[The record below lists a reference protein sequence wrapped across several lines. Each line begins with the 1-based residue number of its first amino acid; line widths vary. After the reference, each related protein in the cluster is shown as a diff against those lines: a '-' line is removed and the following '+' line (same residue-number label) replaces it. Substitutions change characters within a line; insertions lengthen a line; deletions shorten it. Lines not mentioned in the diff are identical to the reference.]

1 MKPMND
7 KLKLIEYGLG
17 EEEDNMGVYAVSLVS
32 EPAIMVDF
40 VALSKQSL
48 MLARV
53 EDGEK
58 RMLYGPALIPN
69 QPIVR
74 YDGNN
79 EKYYITYT
87 KETIE
92 QTAQEFLK
100 RNMHHNHTIQHEMPV
115 NNLTVVESWVTMGA
129 HDKSMNLGFELPEG
143 TWMIGVKVDDDKTW
157 EAVKNGEVKGFSIEG
172 WFTPMAETEVKE
184 KDLEKLLA
192 ELAVALEMNL

>member
-1 MKPMND
+1 MND

-17 EEEDNMGVYAVSLVS
+17 EEEDNMGVYAISLVS
-32 EPAIMVDF
+32 EGAIMVDF
-40 VALSKQSL
+40 VALSKAHL
-48 MLARV
+48 LLAQV

-74 YDGNN
+74 YDGNG
-79 EKYYITYT
+79 EKYYITYST
-87 KETIE
+87 QTIE

-129 HDKSMNLGFELPEG
+129 HDKSMNLGFDLPEG
-143 TWMIGVKVDDDKTW
+143 TWMIGVKVDDEATW
-157 EAVKNGEVKGFSIEG
+157 QAVKNGEVKGFSIEG
-172 WFTPMAETEVKE
+172 WFAPMSETQVQE

-192 ELAVALEMNL
+192 ELAEQLEMNL

>member
-1 MKPMND
+1 MND

-74 YDGNN
+74 YDGNS

-172 WFTPMAETEVKE
+172 WFAPMSETQVQE

-192 ELAVALEMNL
+192 ELAAALEMNL

>member
-1 MKPMND
+1 MND

-40 VALSKQSL
+40 VALSKSNL
-48 MLARV
+48 LLARV

-79 EKYYITYT
+79 EKYFITYS

-143 TWMIGVKVDDDKTW
+143 TWMIGVKVDDDNTW
-157 EAVKNGEVKGFSIEG
+157 QAVKNGEVKGFSIEG
-172 WFTPMAETEVKE
+172 WFAPMSETQVQE

-192 ELAVALEMNL
+192 ELAEQLEMNL

>member
-1 MKPMND
+1 MND

-40 VALSKQSL
+40 VALSKSNL
-48 MLARV
+48 LLARV

-69 QPIVR
+69 QPIIR
-74 YDGNN
+74 YDGNGD
-79 EKYYITYT
+79 KYFITYS
-87 KETIE
+87 KDTIE

-115 NNLTVVESWVTMGA
+115 NNLTVVESWVTTGA
-129 HDKSMNLGFELPEG
+129 HDKSMNYGFDLPEG

-157 EAVKNGEVKGFSIEG
+157 QAVKNGEVKGFSIEG
-172 WFTPMAETEVKE
+172 WFAPMSETDVTE

-192 ELAVALEMNL
+192 ELSKELEMNL

>member
-1 MKPMND
+1 MND

-40 VALSKQSL
+40 VALSKANL
-48 MLARV
+48 LLARV

-79 EKYYITYT
+79 EKYFITYS

-115 NNLTVVESWVTMGA
+115 NNLTVVESWVTTGA
-129 HDKSMNLGFELPEG
+129 HDKSMNYGFDLPEG

-172 WFTPMAETEVKE
+172 WFAPMSETDVTE

-192 ELAVALEMNL
+192 ELAEQLEMN

>member
-1 MKPMND
+1 MND

-40 VALSKQSL
+40 VALSKANL
-48 MLARV
+48 LLARV

-79 EKYYITYT
+79 EKYYITYST
-87 KETIE
+87 QTIE

-143 TWMIGVKVDDDKTW
+143 TWMIGVKVDDDNTW
-157 EAVKNGEVKGFSIEG
+157 QAVKNGEVKGFSIEG
-172 WFTPMAETEVKE
+172 WFAPMSETQVQE

-192 ELAVALEMNL
+192 ELAEQLEMNL

>member
-1 MKPMND
+1 MSED

-40 VALSKQSL
+40 VALSKANL
-48 MLARV
+48 LLARV

-79 EKYYITYT
+79 EKYYITYS
-87 KETIE
+87 KDTIE

-115 NNLTVVESWVTMGA
+115 NNLTVVESWVTTGA
-129 HDKSMNLGFELPEG
+129 HDKSMNYGFELPEG
-143 TWMIGVKVDDDKTW
+143 TWMIGVKVDDEATW
-157 EAVKNGEVKGFSIEG
+157 QAVKNGEVKGFSIEG
-172 WFTPMAETEVKE
+172 WFAPMSETQVQE

-192 ELAVALEMNL
+192 ELAKALEMNL

>member
-1 MKPMND
+1 MND

-40 VALSKQSL
+40 VALSKANL
-48 MLARV
+48 LLARV

-79 EKYYITYT
+79 EKYYITYS
-87 KETIE
+87 KDTIE
-92 QTAQEFLK
+92 QTAQNFLK
-100 RNMHHNHTIQHEMPV
+100 RNLHHNHTIQHAMPV
-115 NNLTVVESWVTMGA
+115 NNLTVVESWVTTGA
-129 HDKSMNLGFELPEG
+129 HDKSMNYGFELPEG
-143 TWMIGVKVDDDKTW
+143 TWMIGVKVDDEATW
-157 EAVKNGEVKGFSIEG
+157 QAVKNGEVKGFSIEG
-172 WFTPMAETEVKE
+172 WFAPMSETQVQE

-192 ELAVALEMNL
+192 ELAKALEMNL

>member
-1 MKPMND
+1 MSED

-40 VALSKQSL
+40 VALSKANL
-48 MLARV
+48 LLARV

-79 EKYYITYT
+79 EKYYITYS
-87 KETIE
+87 KDTIE

-115 NNLTVVESWVTMGA
+115 NNLTVVESWVTTGA
-129 HDKSMNLGFELPEG
+129 HDKSMNYGFELPEG
-143 TWMIGVKVDDDKTW
+143 TWMIGVKVDDEATW
-157 EAVKNGEVKGFSIEG
+157 QAVKNGEVKGFSIEG
-172 WFTPMAETEVKE
+172 WFAPMSADAFRYSVVPP
-184 KDLEKLLA
+184 LIVCA
-192 ELAVALEMNL
+192 R

>member
-1 MKPMND
+1 MND

-74 YDGNN
+74 YDGNGD
-79 EKYYITYT
+79 KYYITYS

-115 NNLTVVESWVTMGA
+115 NNLTVVESWVTMA
-129 HDKSMNLGFELPEG
+129 NHDKSMNYGFELPEG
-143 TWMIGVKVDDDKTW
+143 TWMIGVKVDDDNTW
-157 EAVKNGEVKGFSIEG
+157 QAVKNGEVKGFSIEG
-172 WFTPMAETEVKE
+172 WFAPMSETNVAE

-192 ELAVALEMNL
+192 ELAEQLEMNS

>member
-1 MKPMND
+1 MND

-40 VALSKQSL
+40 VALSKSNL
-48 MLARV
+48 LLARV

-74 YDGNN
+74 YDGNS
-79 EKYYITYT
+79 EKYFITYS

-100 RNMHHNHTIQHEMPV
+100 KNMHHNHTIQHEMPV
-115 NNLTVVESWVTMGA
+115 NNLTVVESWVTTGA
-129 HDKSMNLGFELPEG
+129 HDKSMNYGFDLPEG

-157 EAVKNGEVKGFSIEG
+157 QAVKNGEVKGFSIEG
-172 WFTPMAETEVKE
+172 WFAPMSETDVTE

-192 ELAVALEMNL
+192 ELSKELEMNL

>member
-1 MKPMND
+1 MND

-40 VALSKQSL
+40 VALSKSNL
-48 MLARV
+48 LLARV

-69 QPIVR
+69 QPIIR
-74 YDGNN
+74 YDGNGD
-79 EKYYITYT
+79 KYFITYS
-87 KETIE
+87 KDTIE

-115 NNLTVVESWVTMGA
+115 NNLTVVESWVTTGS
-129 HDKSMNLGFELPEG
+129 HDKSMNYGFELPEG
-143 TWMIGVKVDDDKTW
+143 TWMIGVKVDNDATW
-157 EAVKNGEVKGFSIEG
+157 QAVKNGEVKGFSIEG
-172 WFTPMAETEVKE
+172 WFAPMSETDVTE

-192 ELAVALEMNL
+192 ELSKELEMNL

>member
-1 MKPMND
+1 MSED

-40 VALSKQSL
+40 VALSKANL
-48 MLARV
+48 LLARV

-79 EKYYITYT
+79 EKYYITYS
-87 KETIE
+87 KDTIE

-115 NNLTVVESWVTMGA
+115 NNLTVVESWVTTGA
-129 HDKSMNLGFELPEG
+129 HDKSMNYGFELPEG
-143 TWMIGVKVDDDKTW
+143 TWMIGVKVDDEATW
-157 EAVKNGEVKGFSIEG
+157 QAVKNGEVKGFSIEG
-172 WFTPMAETEVKE
+172 WFAPMSETQVQE

-192 ELAVALEMNL
+192 ELAEALETNL

>member
-1 MKPMND
+1 MND

-40 VALSKQSL
+40 VALSKANL
-48 MLARV
+48 LLARV

-79 EKYYITYT
+79 EKYFITYS

-115 NNLTVVESWVTMGA
+115 NNLTVVESWVTTGA
-129 HDKSMNLGFELPEG
+129 HDKSMNYGFELPEG

-172 WFTPMAETEVKE
+172 WFAPMSETDVTE

-192 ELAVALEMNL
+192 ELAQQLEMN

>member
-1 MKPMND
+1 MSED

-40 VALSKQSL
+40 VALSKANL
-48 MLARV
+48 LLARV

-79 EKYYITYT
+79 EKYFITYS
-87 KETIE
+87 KDTIE

-115 NNLTVVESWVTMGA
+115 NNLTVVESWVTTGA
-129 HDKSMNLGFELPEG
+129 HDKSMNYGFELPEG
-143 TWMIGVKVDDDKTW
+143 TWMIGVKVDDEATW
-157 EAVKNGEVKGFSIEG
+157 QAVKNGEVKGFSIEG
-172 WFTPMAETEVKE
+172 WFAPMSETQVQE

-192 ELAVALEMNL
+192 ELAKALEMNS

>member
-1 MKPMND
+1 MSED

-32 EPAIMVDF
+32 EAAIMVDF
-40 VALSKQSL
+40 VALSKANL
-48 MLARV
+48 LLARV

-79 EKYYITYT
+79 EKYYITYS
-87 KETIE
+87 KDTIE

-115 NNLTVVESWVTMGA
+115 NNLTVVESWVTTGA
-129 HDKSMNLGFELPEG
+129 HDKSMNYGFELPEG
-143 TWMIGVKVDDDKTW
+143 TWMIGVKVDDDATW
-157 EAVKNGEVKGFSIEG
+157 AAVKNGEVKGFSIEG
-172 WFTPMAETEVKE
+172 WFAPMSETQVQE

-192 ELAVALEMNL
+192 ELAKALETNL

>member
-1 MKPMND
+1 MND

-40 VALSKQSL
+40 VALSKANL
-48 MLARV
+48 LLARV

-79 EKYYITYT
+79 EKYFIKYS

-115 NNLTVVESWVTMGA
+115 NNLTVVESWVTTGA
-129 HDKSMNLGFELPEG
+129 HDKSMNYGFELPEG

-157 EAVKNGEVKGFSIEG
+157 QAVKNGEVKGFSIEG
-172 WFTPMAETEVKE
+172 WFAPMSETDVTE

-192 ELAVALEMNL
+192 ELAEQLEMNL

>member
-1 MKPMND
+1 MND

-40 VALSKQSL
+40 VALSKANL
-48 MLARV
+48 LLARV

-79 EKYYITYT
+79 EKYFITYS

-115 NNLTVVESWVTMGA
+115 NNLTVVESWVTTGA
-129 HDKSMNLGFELPEG
+129 HDKSMNYGFELPEG

-172 WFTPMAETEVKE
+172 WFAPMSETDVTE

-192 ELAVALEMNL
+192 ELAEQLEMNL

>member
-1 MKPMND
+1 MND

-40 VALSKQSL
+40 VALSKANL
-48 MLARV
+48 LLARV

-79 EKYYITYT
+79 EKYFITYS
-87 KETIE
+87 KEIYSDNIE
-92 QTAQEFLK
+92 
-100 RNMHHNHTIQHEMPV
+100 V
-115 NNLTVVESWVTMGA
+115 NSA
-129 HDKSMNLGFELPEG
+129 S
-143 TWMIGVKVDDDKTW
+143 
-157 EAVKNGEVKGFSIEG
+157 ASIE
-172 WFTPMAETEVKE
+172 W
-184 KDLEKLLA
+184 
-192 ELAVALEMNL
+192 

>member
-1 MKPMND
+1 MND

-40 VALSKQSL
+40 VALSKANL
-48 MLARV
+48 LLARV

-79 EKYYITYT
+79 EKYFITYS

-115 NNLTVVESWVTMGA
+115 NNLTVVESWVTTGA
-129 HDKSMNLGFELPEG
+129 HDKSMNYGFELPEG
-143 TWMIGVKVDDDKTW
+143 TWMIGVKVDDDKTR

-172 WFTPMAETEVKE
+172 WFAPMSETQVQE

-192 ELAVALEMNL
+192 ELAEQLEMNL

>member
-1 MKPMND
+1 MSED

-40 VALSKQSL
+40 VALSKANL
-48 MLARV
+48 LLARV

-58 RMLYGPALIPN
+58 RMLYGPALIPH

-74 YDGNN
+74 YDGNG
-79 EKYYITYT
+79 EKYFITYS
-87 KETIE
+87 KDTIE

-100 RNMHHNHTIQHEMPV
+100 RNMHHNHPIQHEMPV
-115 NNLTVVESWVTMGA
+115 NNLTVVESWVTTGA
-129 HDKSMNLGFELPEG
+129 HDKSMNYGFELPEG
-143 TWMIGVKVDDDKTW
+143 TWMIGVKVDDEATW
-157 EAVKNGEVKGFSIEG
+157 QAVKNGEVKGFSIEG
-172 WFTPMAETEVKE
+172 WFAPMSETQVQE

-192 ELAVALEMNL
+192 ELAKALEMNS

>member
-1 MKPMND
+1 MND

-40 VALSKQSL
+40 VALSKANL
-48 MLARV
+48 LLARV

-79 EKYYITYT
+79 EKYFITYS

-115 NNLTVVESWVTMGA
+115 NNLTVVESWVTTGA
-129 HDKSMNLGFELPEG
+129 HDKSMNYGFELPEG

-172 WFTPMAETEVKE
+172 WFAPMSETDVTE

-192 ELAVALEMNL
+192 ELAQQLEMNL

>member
-1 MKPMND
+1 MND

-40 VALSKQSL
+40 VALSKAHL
-48 MLARV
+48 LLAQV

-74 YDGNN
+74 YDGNG
-79 EKYYITYT
+79 EKYYITYST
-87 KETIE
+87 QTIE

-143 TWMIGVKVDDDKTW
+143 TWMIGVKVDDEATW
-157 EAVKNGEVKGFSIEG
+157 QAVKNGEVKGFSIEG
-172 WFTPMAETEVKE
+172 WFAPMSETQVQE

-192 ELAVALEMNL
+192 ELAEQLEMNS

>member
-1 MKPMND
+1 MND

-40 VALSKQSL
+40 VALSKANL
-48 MLARV
+48 LLARV

-79 EKYYITYT
+79 EKYYITYS
-87 KETIE
+87 KDTIE

-115 NNLTVVESWVTMGA
+115 NNLTVVESWVTTGA
-129 HDKSMNLGFELPEG
+129 HDKSMNYGFELPEG
-143 TWMIGVKVDDDKTW
+143 TWMIGVKVDDEATW
-157 EAVKNGEVKGFSIEG
+157 QAVKNGEVKGFSIEG
-172 WFTPMAETEVKE
+172 WFAPMSETQVQE

-192 ELAVALEMNL
+192 ELAKALEMNL

>member
-1 MKPMND
+1 MND

-40 VALSKQSL
+40 VALSKANL
-48 MLARV
+48 LLARV

-79 EKYYITYT
+79 EKYFITYS

-115 NNLTVVESWVTMGA
+115 NNLTVVESWVTTGA
-129 HDKSMNLGFELPEG
+129 HDKSMNYGFDLPEG

-172 WFTPMAETEVKE
+172 WFAPMSETDVTE

-192 ELAVALEMNL
+192 ELAQQLEMN

>member
-1 MKPMND
+1 MND

-40 VALSKQSL
+40 VALSKANL
-48 MLARV
+48 LLARV

-79 EKYYITYT
+79 EKYFITYS

-115 NNLTVVESWVTMGA
+115 NNLTVVESWVTTGA
-129 HDKSMNLGFELPEG
+129 HDKSMNYGFDLPEG

-172 WFTPMAETEVKE
+172 WFAPMSETDVTE

-192 ELAVALEMNL
+192 ELAEQLEMNL

>member
-1 MKPMND
+1 MND

-40 VALSKQSL
+40 VALSKSHL
-48 MLARV
+48 LLAQV

-74 YDGNN
+74 YDGNG
-79 EKYYITYT
+79 EKYYITYST
-87 KETIE
+87 QTIE

-129 HDKSMNLGFELPEG
+129 HDKSMNLGFDLPEG
-143 TWMIGVKVDDDKTW
+143 TWMIGVKVDDEATW
-157 EAVKNGEVKGFSIEG
+157 QAVKNGEVKGFSIEG
-172 WFTPMAETEVKE
+172 WFAPMSETQVQE

-192 ELAVALEMNL
+192 ELAEQLEMNL

>member
-1 MKPMND
+1 MND

-40 VALSKQSL
+40 VALSKSNL
-48 MLARV
+48 LLARV

-79 EKYYITYT
+79 EKYFITYS

-143 TWMIGVKVDDDKTW
+143 TWMIGVKVDDEATW
-157 EAVKNGEVKGFSIEG
+157 QAVKNGEVKGFSIEG
-172 WFTPMAETEVKE
+172 WFAPMSETQVQE

-192 ELAVALEMNL
+192 ELAEQLEMNL

>member
-1 MKPMND
+1 MND

-40 VALSKQSL
+40 VALSKAHL
-48 MLARV
+48 LLAQV

-79 EKYYITYT
+79 EKYFITYS

-115 NNLTVVESWVTMGA
+115 NNLTVVESWVTTGA
-129 HDKSMNLGFELPEG
+129 HDKSMNYGFDLPEG

-157 EAVKNGEVKGFSIEG
+157 QAVKNGEVKGFSIEG
-172 WFTPMAETEVKE
+172 WFAPMSETDVTE

-192 ELAVALEMNL
+192 ELAEQLEMNL

>member
-1 MKPMND
+1 MND

-40 VALSKQSL
+40 VALSKAHL
-48 MLARV
+48 LLAQV

-79 EKYYITYT
+79 EKYFITYS

-92 QTAQEFLK
+92 QTAQNFLK
-100 RNMHHNHTIQHEMPV
+100 RNLHHNHTIQHAMPV
-115 NNLTVVESWVTMGA
+115 HNLTVVESWVTMGA

-143 TWMIGVKVDDDKTW
+143 TWMIGVKVDDDNTW

-172 WFTPMAETEVKE
+172 WFAPMSETDVTE

-192 ELAVALEMNL
+192 ELAQQLEMNL

>member
-1 MKPMND
+1 MSED

-40 VALSKQSL
+40 VALSKANL
-48 MLARV
+48 LLARV

-79 EKYYITYT
+79 EKYYITYS
-87 KETIE
+87 KDTIE

-115 NNLTVVESWVTMGA
+115 NNLTVVESWVTTGA
-129 HDKSMNLGFELPEG
+129 HDKSMNYGFELPEG
-143 TWMIGVKVDDDKTW
+143 TWMIGVKVDDEATW
-157 EAVKNGEVKGFSIEG
+157 QAVKNGEVKGFSIEG
-172 WFTPMAETEVKE
+172 WFAPMSETQVQE

-192 ELAVALEMNL
+192 ELAKALEMNS

>member
-1 MKPMND
+1 MND

-40 VALSKQSL
+40 VALSKSNL
-48 MLARV
+48 LLARV

-79 EKYYITYT
+79 EKYYITYS
-87 KETIE
+87 KDTIE
-92 QTAQEFLK
+92 QTAQNFLK
-100 RNMHHNHTIQHEMPV
+100 RNLHHNHTIQHAMPV
-115 NNLTVVESWVTMGA
+115 NNLTVVESWVTTGA
-129 HDKSMNLGFELPEG
+129 HDKSMNYGFELPEG
-143 TWMIGVKVDDDKTW
+143 TWMIGVKVDDEATW
-157 EAVKNGEVKGFSIEG
+157 QAVKNGEVKGFSIEG
-172 WFTPMAETEVKE
+172 WFAPMSETQVQE

-192 ELAVALEMNL
+192 ELAKALEMNL

>member
-1 MKPMND
+1 MND

-40 VALSKQSL
+40 VALSKANL
-48 MLARV
+48 LLARV

-79 EKYYITYT
+79 EKYFITYS

-115 NNLTVVESWVTMGA
+115 NNLTVVESWVTTGA
-129 HDKSMNLGFELPEG
+129 HDKSMNYGFELPEG

-172 WFTPMAETEVKE
+172 WFAPMSETQVQE

-192 ELAVALEMNL
+192 ELAEQLEMNL

>member
-1 MKPMND
+1 MSED

-40 VALSKQSL
+40 VALSKANL
-48 MLARV
+48 LLARV

-74 YDGNN
+74 YDGNG
-79 EKYYITYT
+79 EKYYITYST
-87 KETIE
+87 QTIE

-115 NNLTVVESWVTMGA
+115 NNLTVVESWVTTGA
-129 HDKSMNLGFELPEG
+129 HDKSMNYGFELPEG
-143 TWMIGVKVDDDKTW
+143 TWMIGVKVDDEATW
-157 EAVKNGEVKGFSIEG
+157 QAVKNGEVKGFSIEG
-172 WFTPMAETEVKE
+172 WFAPMSETQVQE

-192 ELAVALEMNL
+192 ELAKALEMNS

>member
-1 MKPMND
+1 MSED

-40 VALSKQSL
+40 VALSKANL
-48 MLARV
+48 LLARV

-74 YDGNN
+74 YDGNGD
-79 EKYYITYT
+79 KYYITYS

-115 NNLTVVESWVTMGA
+115 NNLTVVESWVTTGS
-129 HDKSMNLGFELPEG
+129 HDKSMNYGFELPEG
-143 TWMIGVKVDDDKTW
+143 WMIGVKVDNDATW
-157 EAVKNGEVKGFSIEG
+157 QAVKNGEVKGFSIEG
-172 WFTPMAETEVKE
+172 WFAPMNETQVQE

-192 ELAVALEMNL
+192 ELAKALEMNL

>member
-1 MKPMND
+1 MND

-40 VALSKQSL
+40 VALSKSNL
-48 MLARV
+48 LLARV

-74 YDGNN
+74 SDGNG
-79 EKYYITYT
+79 EKYLITYS
-87 KETIE
+87 KDTIE

-115 NNLTVVESWVTMGA
+115 NNLTVVESWVTTGA
-129 HDKSMNLGFELPEG
+129 HDKSMNYGFELPEG

-157 EAVKNGEVKGFSIEG
+157 QAVKNGEVKGFSIEG
-172 WFTPMAETEVKE
+172 WFAPMSETDLTE

-192 ELAVALEMNL
+192 ELSKELEMNL